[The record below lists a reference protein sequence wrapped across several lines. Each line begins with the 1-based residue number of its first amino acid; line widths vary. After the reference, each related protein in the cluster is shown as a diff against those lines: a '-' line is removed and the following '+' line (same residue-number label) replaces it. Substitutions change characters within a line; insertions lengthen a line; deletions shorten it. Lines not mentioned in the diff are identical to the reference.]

1 MIVNPDITEE
11 NLFEATGIDEKSC
24 YITDFKDLRENMNIP
39 LFHSIEK
46 KGVEVNGILPS
57 SKEAVE
63 KIQTYGLLTMPY
75 KKAFILRYVLYW
87 SFFLN
92 LKKAL
97 KGVYYLIWGRSKRR
111 RELYPILW
119 GYSDILIIEESA
131 MMKFCTYCGC
141 FAACNVFVEQA
152 IPTALLLS
160 AEKITTGAQ
169 IKKKMIPQLSIEM
182 KLDMEK
188 NTI

>member
-1 MIVNPDITEE
+1 M
-11 NLFEATGIDEKSC
+11 
-24 YITDFKDLRENMNIP
+24 
-39 LFHSIEK
+39 
-46 KGVEVNGILPS
+46 
-57 SKEAVE
+57 
-63 KIQTYGLLTMPY
+63 
-75 KKAFILRYVLYW
+75 
-87 SFFLN
+87 N

-141 FAACNVFVEQA
+141 FAACDVFVEQA

-182 KLDMEK
+182 KSNMERK
-188 NTI
+188 YNLNIKCLMDDFPSNLFFIHPIKLSQWK